1 MTEAISL
8 KPVLTPDQMSCV
20 DLLKETLAVALEG
33 KIDTIGVIACM
44 AGGYAHVMAGSQ
56 AANLNL
62 GCDSLK
68 HAIRAE
74 VEDGNVKRKA
84 PSNIIRARTQ

>member
-1 MTEAISL
+1 MTEPIKL
-8 KPVLTPDQMSCV
+8 QKPLTPDQIACI

-33 KIDTIGVIACM
+33 RIDTIGVVACM
-44 AGGYAHVMAGSQ
+44 EGGYAHVMAGSQ

-68 HAIRAE
+68 HAIRDE
-74 VEDGNVKRKA
+74 VESGNVRRKA
-84 PSNIIRARTQ
+84 PSGIIRAGHA

>member
-1 MTEAISL
+1 MSIATI
-8 KPVLTPDQMSCV
+8 KMPLTPDQMSCV

-44 AGGYAHVMAGSQ
+44 EGGYAHVMAGSQ

-74 VEDGNVKRKA
+74 VEGGNVKRK
-84 PSNIIRARTQ
+84 PSSSIIRARN